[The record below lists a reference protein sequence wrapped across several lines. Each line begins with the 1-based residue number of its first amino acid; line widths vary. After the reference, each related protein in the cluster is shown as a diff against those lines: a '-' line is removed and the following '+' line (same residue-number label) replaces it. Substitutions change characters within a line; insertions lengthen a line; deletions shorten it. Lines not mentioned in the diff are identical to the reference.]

1 MNNSPKTLSI
11 CIPTY
16 NRAPFLKDCLESVL
30 AASDKCRD
38 RIEIVISDNAGT
50 DNTLQ
55 VVEEFRERY
64 EFIRYNRNNENV
76 FDENFFIAASLATSD
91 YIWIFADDDKMEKEA
106 INEVLSVID
115 NGHNLIICNYSIW
128 DRDLKA
134 VIKARRYSYKTD
146 MRFYDS
152 NRLLQTFGIGLQFI
166 SSIIIKKDV
175 FFRLP
180 ESEYAPLHE
189 YGCSFLFSVYNGIR
203 TDLDAVFISKPLV
216 RYRGANSPL
225 SVMNRWY
232 KVFAAGSTLL
242 LNQLERKGY
251 SSRAV
256 HAAKCKVLR
265 DYIMRDVSFRRRDK
279 QNVQGIFRLIL
290 PCYKDCLFFW
300 LVVAPMLISPRFLI
314 TFANKCLLLRQKLRT
329 T

>member
-1 MNNSPKTLSI
+1 MNNPPKKLSI

-16 NRAPFLKDCLESVL
+16 NRASCLEDCLNSIL

-50 DNTLQ
+50 DNTKQ
-55 VVEEFRERY
+55 VVEQFRERY
-64 EFIRYNRNNENV
+64 EFIRYSRNNKNV
-76 FDENFFIAASLATSD
+76 FDENFFITASLATGD

-106 INEVLSVID
+106 LNEVFSAID
-115 NGHNLIICNYSIW
+115 NDHNLIICNYSIW
-128 DRDLKA
+128 DRDFKS
-134 VIKARRYSYKTD
+134 VIKARRYNYKTD
-146 MRFYDS
+146 MRFCDS

-166 SSIIIKKDV
+166 SSIVIKKDV

-180 ESEYAPLHE
+180 EAEYAPLHE
-189 YGCSFLFSVYNGIR
+189 YGCSFLFSVYSGIR
-203 TDLDAVFISKPLV
+203 TDLDAIFISKPLL
-216 RYRGANSPL
+216 RYRGSNSPL

-232 KVFAAGSTLL
+232 KVFATGSTLL

-251 SSRAV
+251 SSQAV
-256 HAAKCKVLR
+256 HIAKRMVLR
-265 DYIMRDVSFRRRDK
+265 DYIMRDISFRRRDK
-279 QNVQGIFRLIL
+279 QNVQGIFRLIV
-290 PCYKDCLFFW
+290 PYYKDCLFFW

-314 TFANKCLLLRQKLRT
+314 TFANKCLLLHRKLRT